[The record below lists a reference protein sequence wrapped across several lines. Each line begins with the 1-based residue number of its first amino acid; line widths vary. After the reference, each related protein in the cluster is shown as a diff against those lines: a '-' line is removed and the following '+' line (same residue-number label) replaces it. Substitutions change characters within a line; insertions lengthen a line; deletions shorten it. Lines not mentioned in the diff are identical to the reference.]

1 MMMTTVSWE
10 TIGAWLVT
18 MSATAG
24 LAILRVGLV
33 LFLGYIGARFI
44 RMGVRQ
50 LERVMILASAA
61 EDQAAGTAL
70 KRAATLTGI
79 LRTIA
84 LAALWAIVIIESLQL
99 VGLDVAPILAGAGIL
114 GLAVGFG
121 AQNLVRDL
129 ISGFFIILEDH
140 IRLGDVAVINGTGG
154 LVETITFRTISLRD
168 FSGVV
173 HVFPNGGINTLS
185 NMSKE
190 WSAFVLDMGVA
201 YKEDT
206 DRVVEVMQ
214 NVGEELRRD
223 RQFGPMMIEP
233 IEVVGVENFADSAVV
248 LRARMKTKPLEQWKI
263 GREYR
268 RRLKKALEAHDIEI
282 PFVHRTLSFAETM
295 VPVKVELVA
304 GSSAE
309 RSH

>member
-1 MMMTTVSWE
+1 MMSAVSLETV
-10 TIGAWLVT
+10 GAWLLG

-24 LAILRVGLV
+24 MAMLRVGLV
-33 LFLGYIGARFI
+33 LLLGYVGIRFI
-44 RMGVRQ
+44 RLGIRQ
-50 LERVMILASAA
+50 LERVMILASHVK
-61 EDQAAGTAL
+61 DQEAGTAL

-84 LAALWAIVIIESLQL
+84 LTAVWAIVIIESLQF

-129 ISGFFIILEDH
+129 ISGFFIILEDQ

-173 HVFPNGGINTLS
+173 HIFPNGGINSLS
-185 NMSKE
+185 NMTKE
-190 WSAFVLDMGVA
+190 WSAFVLDLGVA
-201 YKEDT
+201 YSEDT
-206 DRVVEVMQ
+206 DRVVRVMQ
-214 NVGEELRRD
+214 EVGEELRQD

-233 IEVVGVENFADSAVV
+233 IEVVGVENFADSAVI
-248 LRARMKTKPLEQWKI
+248 LRARIKTKPLEQWNI

-268 RRLKKALEAHDIEI
+268 RRLKKALDSRGIVI
-282 PFVHRTLSFAETM
+282 PFPHRTLSFSDPTGPFKIEPA
-295 VPVKVELVA
+295 A
-304 GSSAE
+304 G
-309 RSH
+309 

>member
-1 MMMTTVSWE
+1 MTGISVD
-10 TIGAWLVT
+10 TIGAWLLT
-18 MSATAG
+18 MSATVG
-24 LAILRVGLV
+24 IAILRIGLV
-33 LFLGYIGARFI
+33 LAIGYVAIRFVRLGL
-44 RMGVRQ
+44 RQ
-50 LERVMILASAA
+50 LERVMIVASDKQ
-61 EDQAAGTAL
+61 DQESGTAS

-84 LAALWAIVIIESLQL
+84 LSAIWAIVIIESLQL

-154 LVETITFRTISLRD
+154 AVETITFRTISLRD

-173 HVFPNGGINTLS
+173 HVFPNGGITTLS
-185 NMSKE
+185 NMTKD

-201 YKEDT
+201 YREDT
-206 DRVVEVMQ
+206 DRVVALMQ
-214 NVGEELRRD
+214 SVGEELRQDPELGRL
-223 RQFGPMMIEP
+223 ILEP
-233 IEVVGVENFADSAVV
+233 IEVVGIENFADSAVT
-248 LRARMKTKPLEQWKI
+248 LRARIKTKPAEQWKI

-268 RRLKKALEAHDIEI
+268 RRLKQAFDAQGIEI
-282 PFVHRTLSFAETM
+282 PFPMRTLVMGEAN
-295 VPVKVELVA
+295 PPLKVEVIA
-304 GSSAE
+304 GLNLGKG
-309 RSH
+309 

>member
-1 MMMTTVSWE
+1 MSGVSIE
-10 TIGAWLVT
+10 AVGSWLVA
-18 MSATAG
+18 MSATVG
-24 LAILRVGLV
+24 FVTLKVGLV
-33 LFLGYIGARFI
+33 LLLGYIGIQFI
-44 RMGVRQ
+44 RLGVQQ
-50 LERVMILASAA
+50 LERVIILASDTK
-61 EDQAAGTAL
+61 DQQSGTAL

-79 LRTIA
+79 LKTIA
-84 LAALWAIVIIESLQL
+84 LTAIWAIVIIESLQL
-99 VGLDVAPILAGAGIL
+99 VGLDIAPILAGAGIL

-129 ISGFFIILEDH
+129 ISGFFIILEDQ

-173 HVFPNGGINTLS
+173 HIFPNGGINSLS

-201 YKEDT
+201 YHEDT
-206 DRVVEVMQ
+206 DRVVEVMKT
-214 NVGEELRRD
+214 VGEELRQD

-233 IEVVGVENFADSAVV
+233 IEVVGVDNFADSAVTI
-248 LRARMKTKPLEQWKI
+248 RARIKTKPLEQWNV

-268 RRLKKALEAHDIEI
+268 RRLKKAFDAQGIEI
-282 PFVHRTLSFAETM
+282 PFPQRTWSMGEATGPLR
-295 VPVKVELVA
+295 VELVG
-304 GSSAE
+304 GSSGAP
-309 RSH
+309 S

>member
-1 MMMTTVSWE
+1 MSGVSIE
-10 TIGAWLVT
+10 AVGSWLLA
-18 MSATAG
+18 MSAT
-24 LAILRVGLV
+24 VGIVTLKVGVV
-33 LFLGYIGARFI
+33 LLLGYIGIRFI
-44 RMGVRQ
+44 RLGVQQ
-50 LERVMILASAA
+50 LERVIILASDTK
-61 EDQAAGTAL
+61 DQQSGTAL

-79 LRTIA
+79 LKTIA
-84 LAALWAIVIIESLQL
+84 VTAIWAIVIIESLQL
-99 VGLDVAPILAGAGIL
+99 VGLDIAPILAGAGIL

-129 ISGFFIILEDH
+129 ISGFFIILEDQ

-173 HVFPNGGINTLS
+173 HIFPNGGINSLS

-201 YKEDT
+201 YHEDT
-206 DRVVEVMQ
+206 DRVVEVMKT
-214 NVGEELRRD
+214 VGEELRQD

-233 IEVVGVENFADSAVV
+233 IEVVGVDNFADSAVTI
-248 LRARMKTKPLEQWKI
+248 RARIKTKPLEQWNV

-268 RRLKKALEAHDIEI
+268 RRLKKAFDMKGIEI
-282 PFVHRTLSFAETM
+282 PFPHRTWSMGEATGPLR
-295 VPVKVELVA
+295 VELVG
-304 GSSAE
+304 GSSGAP
-309 RSH
+309 S

>member
-1 MMMTTVSWE
+1 MTGVSLETAWPWLISMATTV
-10 TIGAWLVT
+10 
-18 MSATAG
+18 G
-24 LAILRVGLV
+24 LTLLRVGLV
-33 LFLGYIGARFI
+33 FVIGYVAVRFSRLGLQ
-44 RMGVRQ
+44 Q
-50 LERVMILASAA
+50 LERVMVAASDAA
-61 EDQAAGTAL
+61 DQQSGTAQ

-84 LAALWAIVIIESLQL
+84 LTAIWAIVIIEALQF

-129 ISGFFIILEDH
+129 ISGFFIILEDQ

-173 HVFPNGGINTLS
+173 HIFPNGAITTLS
-185 NMSKE
+185 NMSKD

-206 DRVVEVMQ
+206 DRVVAVMRA
-214 NVGEELRRD
+214 VGEELRQD
-223 RQFGPMMIEP
+223 RELGPLMLEP
-233 IEVVGVENFADSAVV
+233 MEIVGVENFADSAVTI
-248 LRARMKTKPLEQWKI
+248 RARIKTRPLEQWKV

-268 RRLKKALEAHDIEI
+268 RRLKKAFDAEGIEI
-282 PFVHRTLSFAETM
+282 PFPQRSLSILEAGH
-295 VPVKVELVA
+295 PLKVELVGGMGQA
-304 GSSAE
+304 QG
-309 RSH
+309 

>member
-1 MMMTTVSWE
+1 MMTGFSMETAWPWLISMATTV
-10 TIGAWLVT
+10 
-18 MSATAG
+18 G
-24 LAILRVGLV
+24 LAFLRVGVVFVVGYLA
-33 LFLGYIGARFI
+33 LRFSRLGLL
-44 RMGVRQ
+44 Q
-50 LERVMILASAA
+50 LERVMVAASDAA
-61 EDQAAGTAL
+61 DQQAGTAQ

-84 LAALWAIVIIESLQL
+84 LTAIWAIVIIEALQV
-99 VGLDVAPILAGAGIL
+99 VGLDVAPILAGAGII

-154 LVETITFRTISLRD
+154 LVETITFRTIALRD

-185 NMSKE
+185 NMTKD

-206 DRVVEVMQ
+206 DRVVAVMRA
-214 NVGEELRRD
+214 VGEALRQDPEL
-223 RQFGPMMIEP
+223 GPLMLEP
-233 IEVVGVENFADSAVV
+233 MEIVGVENFADSAVTI
-248 LRARMKTKPLEQWKI
+248 RARIKTKPLEQWKV

-268 RRLKKALEAHDIEI
+268 RRLKKAFDAEGIEI
-282 PFVHRTLSFAETM
+282 PFPQRSLSLLEAGHPF
-295 VPVKVELVA
+295 KVELVGGMKQA
-304 GSSAE
+304 GS
-309 RSH
+309 